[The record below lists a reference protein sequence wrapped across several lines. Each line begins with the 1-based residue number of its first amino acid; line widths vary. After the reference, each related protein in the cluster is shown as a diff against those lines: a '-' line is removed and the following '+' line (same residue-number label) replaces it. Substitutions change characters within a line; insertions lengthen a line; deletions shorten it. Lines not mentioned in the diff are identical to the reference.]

1 MPEDYP
7 TPEKSF
13 KVLEKENKNKI
24 TSNSKLLK

>member
-7 TPEKSF
+7 TPEKSL
-13 KVLEKENKNKI
+13 KVLEKENKI